1 MENQNTNT
9 MKNSKITVEE
19 FANVLLE
26 KESEAE
32 YEIDDFDAC
41 NDHHWNDMMDLAIEY
56 TYNHFMELGYTEDE
70 VSEVHE
76 EYNN

>member
-1 MENQNTNT
+1 MNNQNTNT
-9 MKNSKITVEE
+9 MKTKLTVEDFE
-19 FANVLLE
+19 HVLLE

-32 YEIDDFDAC
+32 YEIDDFDIDE
-41 NDHHWNDMMDLAIEY
+41 NYDEMMDLAIEY

>member
-41 NDHHWNDMMDLAIEY
+41 DSMHWDEMNDRALDMTFA
-56 TYNHFMELGYTEDE
+56 HFIELGYTEDE
-70 VSEVHE
+70 VMEVSELM
-76 EYNN
+76 

>member
-41 NDHHWNDMMDLAIEY
+41 DSMHWDEMMDLAIEY

-76 EYNN
+76 EYTN